1 MSRFASDLSAIEVL
15 VAKVAQLEARVAALE
30 AERAARSDPHFV
42 VPMPCGRKVGGA
54 ART

>member
-1 MSRFASDLSAIEVL
+1 MSRFASDVSAIEVL

-30 AERAARSDPHFV
+30 AERAANAHFV
-42 VPMPCGRKVGGA
+42 VPMPGGRKVGGA